1 MRLEDW
7 RGSVDLITYA
17 KQLFATAEFQTLMS
31 VLRNESPSS
40 YGLGL
45 GATHDDQI
53 AHSYKATGYNL
64 CLNNL
69 ESLAKLSEASEP
81 IEATFE
87 PERRVVVT

>member
-1 MRLEDW
+1 MEQWTASKEL
-7 RGSVDLITYA
+7 VLYA
-17 KQLFATAEFQTLMS
+17 QRLFASPEFQTLVG
-31 VLRNESPSS
+31 VLRNECPSN

-53 AHSYKATGYNL
+53 AHSYKASGYNL

-69 ESLAKLSEASEP
+69 EALSKLEERADP

-87 PERRVVVT
+87 PETTRIIT